1 MNLFNRKTLKR
12 HIKADPIPSDH
23 LAALEAWAELISSGR
38 IERLKETALH
48 GQFASKIVEGVLGY
62 HGPAGGADYNVST
75 EQNILRGSV
84 DLALG
89 RFGGKTPDIVAPF
102 ELKGADTRDL
112 DAIMPGRNKSPV
124 QQAWEYAMNA
134 RGVKWVLV
142 SNMIELRFYGF
153 GEGTSAYEEF
163 RLDQLTDPEE
173 YARFMLLLSAENLLS
188 GRTADLLKESRRE
201 DKDITDSLYQDYKD
215 LRLKL
220 LSAVQEADAAIA
232 PLDAIALAQ
241 KILDRVLFI
250 AFAED
255 TGLLPDSTLENAFV
269 ARDPYNPRPIWDNF
283 KGLFRAIDVGNN
295 ELKIPRYNGGLFRE
309 DTVING
315 LIIAD
320 DVCEGFKTLGGYDFA
335 SEVSVT
341 VLGHIFEQSI
351 ADVERLQAIA
361 RGEEEEPEKSTG
373 TSGRRKRDG
382 VVYTPDYIA
391 RFIVAETLGTHLREI
406 FEDTLRAHAKKGA
419 DVTDYENIPWRKKS
433 AELEAWQA
441 YRDRL
446 KSLRIVDPA
455 CGSGVFLIM
464 AFDFMKAE
472 LTRVNDKIKDL
483 LPKAEHFG
491 DLLDY
496 VPDSEILTD
505 NLFGVDVNEES
516 IEITKLSLWI
526 KTARRGKVLDSLSGS
541 IRVGDSLIED
551 SNFAYLDHAFTW
563 ETAFPGVF
571 AEGGFDVVLGN
582 PPYVRQELISDLKP
596 YLQRRFESYHGVADL
611 FCYFYER
618 GLRLLKPGGR
628 LGYISSNT
636 FFKTGSGK
644 PLREYLLKEATIES
658 VVDFGDLQV
667 FEGVTTYPAILT
679 MKRGAA
685 PKGHELRFWKVD
697 ALPDNN
703 FLATWEA
710 AAGPFTQSGLD
721 SGSWQLE
728 NRSLRALREK
738 IWAGKKTLKEVYGA
752 PFRGI
757 VTGAN
762 PIFVIDTT
770 TKEQLCAEDPRSAE
784 LLKPFLEG
792 KDLKRWRAEPTD
804 RWLIFTRRGLDI
816 ESYPAIKAYL
826 QSHRERLE
834 PKPEG
839 WTPPTPRDKWPGRKS
854 GSYQWFEVQDTIGYH
869 ASFAHNKIIYRDVSR
884 QASFALDKSGL
895 HLDSTASF
903 VDADDPFLLA
913 ILNSKVFWFVL
924 SALTPLAQGG
934 YRRKKNQYIE
944 QVPIPNA
951 SAEARSKLAAQVDK
965 CGDLA
970 HQRLK
975 LRTSITRRIPDLCPP
990 DREPKLTN
998 KLKEWWALPDFAAFR
1013 AEVKK
1018 VFNADIPLTDR
1029 SDWEDWINRD
1039 RAEISRLTAEIA
1051 QAEAQIDSIVYDLFD
1066 LTEDEVALLEAA
1078 I

>member
-1 MNLFNRKTLKR
+1 MHLFNQKTLKR

-23 LAALEAWAELISSGR
+23 LTILDAWAKLISSGR
-38 IERLKETALH
+38 IESLKETALH

-163 RLDQLTDPEE
+163 RLDQLTNPEE

-188 GRTADLLKESRRE
+188 DRTADLLKESRRE

-220 LSAVQEADAAIA
+220 LSAVQKADATIA
-232 PLDAIALAQ
+232 PLDVIALAQ

-255 TGLLPDSTLENAFV
+255 TGLLPDNTLENAFV
-269 ARDPYNPRPIWDNF
+269 ARDPYNPRPVWDNF
-283 KGLFRAIDVGNN
+283 KGLFRAIDEGNSD
-295 ELKIPRYNGGLFRE
+295 LKIPRYNGGLFRE
-309 DTVING
+309 DAVING
-315 LIIAD
+315 LNLPD
-320 DVCEGFKTLGGYDFA
+320 DICEGFKTLGEYDFA

-361 RGEEEEPEKSTG
+361 RGEEEEPEKATG

-406 FEDTLRAHAKKGA
+406 FDDTMRAHAKKGA
-419 DVTDYENIPWRKKS
+419 DVTDYENVPWRKKS
-433 AELEAWQA
+433 AEVEAWQA

-446 KSLRIVDPA
+446 KTLRIVDPA

-491 DLLDY
+491 DLFDY
-496 VPDSEILTD
+496 VPDSEILSD

-582 PPYVRQELISDLKP
+582 PPYVRMEFLKLLKP
-596 YLQRRFESYHGVADL
+596 YLEKRYEVVSDRADL
-611 FCYFYER
+611 YCYFYER

-703 FLATWEA
+703 FLATWEDA
-710 AAGPFTQSGLD
+710 ASPYPQTALGV
-721 SGSWQLE
+721 GSWELE
-728 NRSLRALREK
+728 NPALRALRDK
-738 IWAGKKTLKEVYGA
+738 IRTGKKTLKDVYGA
-752 PFRGI
+752 PCRGV
-757 VTGAN
+757 VTGLNGA
-762 PIFVIDTT
+762 FVIDSA
-770 TKEQLCAEDPRSAE
+770 TKERLCAQDPRSAD
-784 LLKPFLEG
+784 LLMPFLEG
-792 KDLKRWRAEPTD
+792 KDLKRWRAEP
-804 RWLIFTRRGLDI
+804 RGLWLIYIPKNRI
-816 ESYPAIKAYL
+816 EIDDYPAIRDWLLPFKDK
-826 QSHRERLE
+826 LE
-834 PKPEG
+834 ARATKQE
-839 WTPPTPRDKWPGRKS
+839 
-854 GSYQWFEVQDTIGYH
+854 WFELQQAQEAYAPHFAAPKIAYKDIGDSSPFHVDTEGSLMANTGYFIPSDEH
-869 ASFAHNKIIYRDVSR
+869 
-884 QASFALDKSGL
+884 
-895 HLDSTASF
+895 HLA
-903 VDADDPFLLA
+903 AY
-913 ILNSKVFWFVL
+913 LNSKLLWFTYLNV
-924 SALTPLAQGG
+924 SAQIRGG
-934 YRRKKNQYIE
+934 FVRFFSNHLGE
-944 QVPIPNA
+944 MPIPNWPDA
-951 SAEARSKLAAQVDK
+951 AKTELAALSEK
-965 CGDLA
+965 A
-970 HQRLK
+970 HAAAKTRLT
-975 LRTSITRRIPDLCPP
+975 LQTALTRRIPDLCPP
-990 DREPKLTN
+990 SREAKLTTR
-998 KLKEWWALPDFAAFR
+998 LQEWWTLPDFAAFR

-1018 VFNADIPLTDR
+1018 VFKADIPLADR

-1039 RAEISRLTAEIA
+1039 RAEIARLTAEIA

-1066 LTEDEVALLEAA
+1066 LTKDEIALLESAV
-1078 I
+1078 

>member
-23 LAALEAWAELISSGR
+23 LGALEAWAELINSGR

-48 GQFASKIVEGVLGY
+48 GQFASRIVEGVLGY

-220 LSAVQEADAAIA
+220 LSAVQKADAAIM

-255 TGLLPDSTLENAFV
+255 TGLLPDNTLENAFV
-269 ARDPYNPRPIWDNF
+269 ARDPYNPRPVWDNF

-309 DTVING
+309 DAVING
-315 LIIAD
+315 LIIPD
-320 DVCEGFKTLGGYDFA
+320 DICEGFKALGGYDFA

-361 RGEEEEPEKSTG
+361 RGEEEYPEKTTG

-582 PPYVRQELISDLKP
+582 PPYVRMEFLKLLKP
-596 YLQRRFESYHGVADL
+596 YLEKRYEVVSDRADL
-611 FCYFYER
+611 YCYFYER

-679 MKRGAA
+679 MKRGIA

-697 ALPDNN
+697 ALPNNN

-710 AAGPFTQSGLD
+710 AAGPYPQTALGA
-721 SGSWQLE
+721 GSWELE
-728 NRSLRALREK
+728 NPALRALRDK
-738 IWAGKKTLKEVYGA
+738 IKKGRKTLKEVYGS
-752 PFRGI
+752 PLYGI
-757 VTGAN
+757 KTGLNAA
-762 PIFVIDTT
+762 FVIDNA
-770 TKEQLCAEDPRSAE
+770 TKERICAQDPKSAD

-792 KDLKRWRAEPTD
+792 KDLKRWRAEP
-804 RWLIFTRRGLDI
+804 RGLWLIYIPKNRI
-816 ESYPAIKAYL
+816 EIDDYPAIRDWLLPFK
-826 QSHRERLE
+826 ERLE
-834 PKPEG
+834 NRATKQEWFELQQPQEAYVPGFEK
-839 WTPPTPRDKWPGRKS
+839 TKITYRDIAAENPFHLDES
-854 GSYQWFEVQDTIGYH
+854 GSYLETT
-869 ASFAHNKIIYRDVSR
+869 A
-884 QASFALDKSGL
+884 FALPSDDYAIAGL
-895 HLDSTASF
+895 
-903 VDADDPFLLA
+903 
-913 ILNSKVFWFVL
+913 LNSTTLWFVFR
-924 SALTPLAQGG
+924 SLTPLASGG
-934 YRRKKNQYIE
+934 YFRMKAQYVG
-944 QVPIPNA
+944 QLPIPEMPESRRQALA
-951 SAEARSKLAAQVDK
+951 SQAAMAQK
-965 CGDLA
+965 SA
-970 HQRLK
+970 QERLK
-975 LRTSITRRIPDLCPP
+975 LQVALTRRIPDLCPP
-990 DREPKLTN
+990 ERDPKLTN
-998 KLKEWWALPDFAAFR
+998 KLKEWWTLPDFATFR

-1018 VFNADIPLTDR
+1018 VFKADIPLADR

-1039 RAEISRLTAEIA
+1039 RAEIARLTAEIA
-1051 QAEAQIDSIVYDLFD
+1051 QAEAKIDSIVYDLFN
-1066 LTEDEVALLEAA
+1066 LKEVEIALLESVV
-1078 I
+1078 

>member
-1 MNLFNRKTLKR
+1 M
-12 HIKADPIPSDH
+12 
-23 LAALEAWAELISSGR
+23 
-38 IERLKETALH
+38 
-48 GQFASKIVEGVLGY
+48 
-62 HGPAGGADYNVST
+62 
-75 EQNILRGSV
+75 
-84 DLALG
+84 
-89 RFGGKTPDIVAPF
+89 
-102 ELKGADTRDL
+102 
-112 DAIMPGRNKSPV
+112 
-124 QQAWEYAMNA
+124 
-134 RGVKWVLV
+134 
-142 SNMIELRFYGF
+142 
-153 GEGTSAYEEF
+153 
-163 RLDQLTDPEE
+163 
-173 YARFMLLLSAENLLS
+173 
-188 GRTADLLKESRRE
+188 
-201 DKDITDSLYQDYKD
+201 
-215 LRLKL
+215 
-220 LSAVQEADAAIA
+220 
-232 PLDAIALAQ
+232 
-241 KILDRVLFI
+241 LFI

-255 TGLLPDSTLENAFV
+255 TGLLPDNTLENAFI
-269 ARDPYNPRPIWDNF
+269 ARDPYNPRPVWDNF
-283 KGLFRAIDVGNN
+283 KGLFRAIDEGNN

-309 DTVING
+309 DAVING
-315 LIIAD
+315 LNLPD
-320 DVCEGFKTLGGYDFA
+320 DICEGFKTLGEYDFA

-361 RGEEEEPEKSTG
+361 RGEEEEPEKTTG

-406 FEDTLRAHAKKGA
+406 FEDTLRVHAKKGA

-582 PPYVRQELISDLKP
+582 PPYVRMEFLKLLKP
-596 YLQRRFESYHGVADL
+596 YLEKRYEVVSDRADL
-611 FCYFYER
+611 YCYFYER

-658 VVDFGDLQV
+658 VVDFGDLQI

-679 MKRGAA
+679 MKRGTA
-685 PKGHELRFWKVD
+685 PKGHELRFWKVE
-697 ALPDNN
+697 ALPENN

-710 AAGPFTQSGLD
+710 AAGPYPQTALGA
-721 SGSWQLE
+721 GSWELE
-728 NRSLRALREK
+728 NPALRALRDK
-738 IWAGKKTLKEVYGA
+738 LIKGRTTLKEVFG
-752 PFRGI
+752 PPLMG
-757 VTGAN
+757 VKTGLKPA
-762 PIFVIDTT
+762 FVIDTV
-770 TKEQLCAEDPRSAE
+770 TKERICASDPRSRE
-784 LLKPFLEG
+784 LIMPLIEG
-792 KDLKRWRAEPTD
+792 KNLQRWRAD
-804 RWLIFTRRGLDI
+804 QHGHWLIYIPKNRI
-816 ESYPAIKAYL
+816 EIDQYPAIRDWLLPLKG
-826 QSHRERLE
+826 RLE
-834 PKPEG
+834 KRA
-839 WTPPTPRDKWPGRKS
+839 T
-854 GSYQWFEVQDTIGYH
+854 QQAWFELQQAQEAYVPHFEGPKIMWSDV
-869 ASFAHNKIIYRDVSR
+869 ASEARC
-884 QASFALDKSGL
+884 
-895 HLDSTASF
+895 HLDTSGAYGENTCY
-903 VDADDPFLLA
+903 FLPCDKPGVVGF
-913 ILNSKVFWFVL
+913 LNSKLAWFIVK
-924 SALTPLAQGG
+924 ALTPKAQGG
-934 YRRKKNQYIE
+934 YARFQTQFVE
-944 QVPIPNA
+944 QLPLLNA
-951 SAEARSKLAAQVDK
+951 VVENADLEKEAQLCHELAEQRQKLQQALV
-965 CGDLA
+965 
-970 HQRLK
+970 
-975 LRTSITRRIPDLCPP
+975 RRIPDLCPP
-990 DREPKLTN
+990 DREPKLTTR
-998 KLKEWWALPDFAAFR
+998 LHEWWTMPDFTTFR

-1018 VFNADIPLTDR
+1018 VFKADIPLTDR

-1039 RAEISRLTAEIA
+1039 RAEIARLTAEIA
-1051 QAEAQIDSIVYDLFD
+1051 QAEAQIDSIVYDLFG
-1066 LTEDEVALLEAA
+1066 LTEDEIALLESVV
-1078 I
+1078 

>member
-23 LAALEAWAELISSGR
+23 LATLEAWAELISSGR

-220 LSAVQEADAAIA
+220 LSAVQKADATIA

-255 TGLLPDSTLENAFV
+255 TGLLPDNTLENAFV
-269 ARDPYNPRPIWDNF
+269 ARDPYNPRPVWDNF
-283 KGLFRAIDVGNN
+283 KGLFRAIDEGNN

-309 DTVING
+309 DAVING
-315 LIIAD
+315 LNIPD
-320 DVCEGFKTLGGYDFA
+320 DICEGFKTLGEYDFA

-361 RGEEEEPEKSTG
+361 RGEEEEPEKTIG

-406 FEDTLRAHAKKGA
+406 FDDTLRAHAKKGA
-419 DVTDYENIPWRKKS
+419 DITDYENISWRKKS

-582 PPYVRQELISDLKP
+582 PPYVRMEFLKLLKP
-596 YLQRRFESYHGVADL
+596 YLEKRYEVVSDRADL
-611 FCYFYER
+611 YCYFYER

-636 FFKTGSGK
+636 FFKTGSSK
-644 PLREYLLKEATIES
+644 PLREYVLREATIEG
-658 VVDFGDLQV
+658 VVDFGDLRV
-667 FEGVTTYPAILT
+667 FEGVTTYPAILIL
-679 MKRGAA
+679 KNGPA
-685 PKGHELRFWKVD
+685 PKGHELRYWKVD
-697 ALPDNN
+697 VLPETN
-703 FLATWEA
+703 FQSNWEA
-710 AAGPFTQSGLD
+710 AQGPFPQSSLS
-721 SGSWQLE
+721 SGPWELE
-728 NRSLRALREK
+728 NPALRALRDK
-738 IWAGKKTLKEVYGA
+738 IRAGRKTLEEVYGA
-752 PFRGI
+752 TMRGVASGLNAAFI
-757 VTGAN
+757 
-762 PIFVIDTT
+762 IDTP
-770 TKEQLCAEDPRSAE
+770 TKQRLCAQDPRSNE
-784 LLKPFLEG
+784 LLKPYVEG
-792 KDLKRWRAEPTD
+792 KDLQRWRPTS
-804 RWLIFTRRGLDI
+804 RGLWLIYIPKNRVVIDD
-816 ESYPAIKAYL
+816 YPAIRDWL
-826 QSHRERLE
+826 MPFREQLE
-834 PKPEG
+834 KRATKQE
-839 WTPPTPRDKWPGRKS
+839 
-854 GSYQWFEVQDTIGYH
+854 WFELQQAQEAFVPFFDAPKILSTKIS
-869 ASFAHNKIIYRDVSR
+869 ARPTFSFDESGVTLSNTAYMIAANPQSEHLV
-884 QASFALDKSGL
+884 AL
-895 HLDSTASF
+895 
-903 VDADDPFLLA
+903 
-913 ILNSKVFWFVL
+913 LNSKLGHFVFKSIFVEKSGGFFEIQPGGL
-924 SALTPLAQGG
+924 AKFPIADASSEEKTALGNLAKAA
-934 YRRKKNQYIE
+934 RD
-944 QVPIPNA
+944 A
-951 SAEARSKLAAQVDK
+951 AEE
-965 CGDLA
+965 
-970 HQRLK
+970 RLK
-975 LRTSITRRIPDLCPP
+975 LQIALTRRIPDLCPP
-990 DREPKLTN
+990 EREPKLTTR
-998 KLKEWWALPDFAAFR
+998 LQEWWTMSDFATFR

-1018 VFNADIPLTDR
+1018 VFKADIPLADR

-1039 RAEISRLTAEIA
+1039 RAEIARLTAEIA
-1051 QAEAQIDSIVYDLFD
+1051 QAEAQIDSIVYDLFN
-1066 LTEDEVALLEAA
+1066 LNEDEIGLLEAA

>member
-220 LSAVQEADAAIA
+220 LSAVQKADAAIA

-241 KILDRVLFI
+241 KILDRVLFV

-255 TGLLPDSTLENAFV
+255 TGLLPDNTLENAFV
-269 ARDPYNPRPIWDNF
+269 ARDPYNPRPVWDNF
-283 KGLFRAIDVGNN
+283 KGLFRAIDVGNT

-309 DTVING
+309 DALVNG
-315 LIIAD
+315 LNLPD
-320 DVCEGFKTLGGYDFA
+320 DICEGFKTLGEYDFA

-361 RGEEEEPEKSTG
+361 RGEEEEPEKTTG

-419 DVTDYENIPWRKKS
+419 DVTDYENIPWRKQS

-446 KSLRIVDPA
+446 NSLRIVDPA

-582 PPYVRQELISDLKP
+582 PPYVRMELLKLLKP
-596 YLQRRFESYHGVADL
+596 YLEKRYEVVSDRADL
-611 FCYFYER
+611 YCYFYER

-697 ALPDNN
+697 ALPENN

-710 AAGPFTQSGLD
+710 AAGPYPQTALGA
-721 SGSWQLE
+721 GSWELE
-728 NRSLRALREK
+728 NPALRALRDK
-738 IWAGKKTLKEVYGA
+738 IRTGRKTLKDVYGS
-752 PFRGI
+752 PLYGI
-757 VTGAN
+757 KTGLNAA
-762 PIFVIDTT
+762 FVIDNA
-770 TKEQLCAEDPRSAE
+770 TKERLCAQDPKSSE

-792 KDLKRWRAEPTD
+792 KDLKRWRAEP
-804 RWLIFTRRGLDI
+804 RGLWLIYIPQRRINIDD
-816 ESYPAIKAYL
+816 YPAIRDWLLPFKDN
-826 QSHRERLE
+826 LE
-834 PKPEG
+834 KRATKQE
-839 WTPPTPRDKWPGRKS
+839 
-854 GSYQWFEVQDTIGYH
+854 WFELQQAQEAYAPHFQPPKIAYGHFQDQPIYSMETTGAY
-869 ASFAHNKIIYRDVSR
+869 SNNKTYFIP
-884 QASFALDKSGL
+884 SGGW
-895 HLDSTASF
+895 D
-903 VDADDPFLLA
+903 LLA
-913 ILNSKVFWFVL
+913 VLNSKVIWFDFCSRTTAVRGGWREATAQHVEKLPMPVIPDNARTEL
-924 SALTPLAQGG
+924 SRLANVAQ
-934 YRRKKNQYIE
+934 K
-944 QVPIPNA
+944 
-951 SAEARSKLAAQVDK
+951 SAENRLALQTA
-965 CGDLA
+965 L
-970 HQRLK
+970 
-975 LRTSITRRIPDLCPP
+975 TRRIPDLCPAER
-990 DREPKLTN
+990 DPKLTN
-998 KLKEWWALPDFAAFR
+998 RLQEWWTLPDFATFR

-1018 VFNADIPLTDR
+1018 VFKADIPLADR
-1029 SDWEDWINRD
+1029 SDWEDWITRD
-1039 RAEISRLTAEIA
+1039 RVEIARLTAEIA

-1066 LTEDEVALLEAA
+1066 LTEDEIGLLEAA